1 MDKRKSSKNGDALQL
16 HIDRKK
22 EMMEYDRQ
30 DNKHE
35 KWKTPDACSE
45 EIHEELRT

>member
-1 MDKRKSSKNGDALQL
+1 MDKRKSSKNGDALQF

-30 DNKHE
+30 ALNLAGINPGNPLIK
-35 KWKTPDACSE
+35 KA
-45 EIHEELRT
+45 

>member
-1 MDKRKSSKNGDALQL
+1 MDKRKSSKNRDALQL

-30 DNKHE
+30 ALNLAGINPGYPLIK
-35 KWKTPDACSE
+35 KTLAQGG
-45 EIHEELRT
+45 

>member
-22 EMMEYDRQ
+22 EMMEYD
-30 DNKHE
+30 
-35 KWKTPDACSE
+35 TGV
-45 EIHEELRT
+45 

>member
-30 DNKHE
+30 ALNLAGINSDYPLIK
-35 KWKTPDACSE
+35 KT
-45 EIHEELRT
+45 LVQGG

>member
-30 DNKHE
+30 ALESCGNKSGKSFNKE
-35 KWKTPDACSE
+35 S
-45 EIHEELRT
+45 LMQRG

>member
-22 EMMEYDRQ
+22 KMMESYFG
-30 DNKHE
+30 E
-35 KWKTPDACSE
+35 EE
-45 EIHEELRT
+45 EIRSTVSLFIK